1 MLLNNLPNPGPMKNI
16 LAVAFLFITSF
27 CLAQTETTNE
37 FDRMYSSRTFFLY
50 HNTLRMINQKGDKE
64 LDELIKDIEKIK
76 IVWVSKKDK
85 NFGAEQY
92 KKLAAGYKAEKFEE
106 ILNSRYEGKTF
117 NAYINEKDGDTKGM
131 VIVVDDGENLYV
143 MDIVGK
149 IALNQVTNLFST
161 LDNNSD
167 IGQKFKSMMNKN

>member
-1 MLLNNLPNPGPMKNI
+1 MKNF
-16 LAVAFLFITSF
+16 LSLVFLFSTSF

-50 HNTLRMINQKGDKE
+50 NNTLKMINQQGDKAF
-64 LDELIKDIEKIK
+64 DELIKDIEKMK
-76 IVWVSKKDK
+76 VVWVSKKDK

-92 KKLAAGYKAEKFEE
+92 KKLVAGYKAEEFEE
-106 ILNSRYEGKTF
+106 ILNSRYEGKSF
-117 NAYINEKDGDTKGM
+117 NAYIKEKEGNTKGV
-131 VIVVDDGENLYV
+131 VIVVDDGENMYV

-149 IALNQVTNLFST
+149 VALNQITNLFST

-167 IGQKFKSMMNKN
+167 IGQKFKSMMNKD

>member
-1 MLLNNLPNPGPMKNI
+1 MKNF
-16 LAVAFLFITSF
+16 LSLVFLFGTSF

-50 HNTLRMINQKGDKE
+50 NNTLKMINQQGDKAF
-64 LDELIKDIEKIK
+64 DELIKDIEKMK
-76 IVWVSKKDK
+76 VVWVSKKDK

-92 KKLAAGYKAEKFEE
+92 KKLVAGYKAEEFEE
-106 ILNSRYEGKTF
+106 ILNSRYEGKSF
-117 NAYINEKDGDTKGM
+117 NAYMKEKDGNTKGV
-131 VIVVDDGENLYV
+131 VIVVDDGENMYV

-149 IALNQVTNLFST
+149 VALNQITNLFST

-167 IGQKFKSMMNKN
+167 IGQKFKNMMNKD

>member
-1 MLLNNLPNPGPMKNI
+1 MKNF
-16 LAVAFLFITSF
+16 LSLVFLFSTSF

-50 HNTLRMINQKGDKE
+50 NNTLKMINQQGDKAF
-64 LDELIKDIEKIK
+64 DELIKDIEKMK
-76 IVWVSKKDK
+76 VVWVSKKDK

-92 KKLAAGYKAEKFEE
+92 KKLVAGYKAEEFEE
-106 ILNSRYEGKTF
+106 ILNSRYEGKSF
-117 NAYINEKDGDTKGM
+117 NAYIKEKEGNTKGV
-131 VIVVDDGENLYV
+131 VIVVDDGENMYV

-149 IALNQVTNLFST
+149 VALNQITNLFST

-167 IGQKFKSMMNKN
+167 IGQKFKNMMNKD

>member
-1 MLLNNLPNPGPMKNI
+1 MKTI
-16 LAVAFLFITSF
+16 LAVAFLFITSI

-50 HNTLRMINQKGDKE
+50 NNTLRMINQKGDKAF
-64 LDELIKDIEKIK
+64 DELIKDIEKMK
-76 IVWVSKKDK
+76 VVWVSKKNK

-92 KKLAAGYKAEKFEE
+92 KKLVAGYQAEKFEE
-106 ILNSRYEGKTF
+106 IMNTKHEGKSF
-117 NAYINEKDGDTKGM
+117 NAYIKEKDGDTKGV
-131 VIVVDDGENLYV
+131 VITVDDGENVYV

-149 IALNQVTNLFST
+149 IALNQITSFFSA

-167 IGQKFKSMMNKN
+167 IGQKFKSMMNKQQ